1 MHSMKCQILDHCVC
15 YQLNKEASVL
25 TICSI
30 LPFPKTRVD
39 FKRVSDLLI
48 LNLQYQFDLSLKS
61 TVICNRDLYYK
72 FINER
77 CCYFARVLFAQALN
91 NQGAGEICAL
101 K

>member
-1 MHSMKCQILDHCVC
+1 MHYTKCQILDHCVC
-15 YQLNKEASVL
+15 YQLNEEASIL

-30 LPFPKTRVD
+30 LPFPKSQGDLKT
-39 FKRVSDLLI
+39 VSDLLI
-48 LNLQYQFDLSLKS
+48 SNLQYQFDLSIKS

-77 CCYFARVLFAQALN
+77 CCYVARVLFAQALN